1 MLKRVA
7 TTTRSLP
14 FSVSRAAF
22 ATTHLRLLHSAN
34 DVSERGPAL
43 EDVGLVGVKN
53 GKSKRRFEPA
63 KTTFK
68 DKGRPSSPAS
78 VKTPKNR
85 SSKRSEKYGNPLA
98 AQSAIRP
105 AVQAARVK
113 EICETEGVD
122 AGIAFVTSCPID
134 TVNSVVWNTLISRL
148 MRAEK
153 RKRAYDMFIEVTLHT
168 GNPIC
173 AD

>member
-1 MLKRVA
+1 MLKSVA
-7 TTTRSLP
+7 TSTRSLP
-14 FSVSRAAF
+14 FSTSRAAKTVGHF
-22 ATTHLRLLHSAN
+22 RLLHGVN
-34 DVSERGPAL
+34 DVSKRGPAL

-53 GKSKRRFEPA
+53 GKSRRRFELP

-68 DKGRPSSPAS
+68 DKGRPPLPATM
-78 VKTPKNR
+78 KGTKKW
-85 SSKRSEKYGNPLA
+85 SSKGSGKYKNSLA
-98 AQSAIRP
+98 AQSAVRP